1 MVIVGQGF
9 HWGSVNYLD
18 LSVNFPE
25 IELIRLLYR
34 YWVSGWCQKVL
45 RNDFKCPTFDP
56 LKWIGSLH
64 SSHFK
69 AAPGLPVPFYW
80 LIVTSREV
88 SVGFIFQCIFFQN
101 GRCAKTQL
109 WRGRPSSLS
118 LTYCCGTA
126 EWHNTISKM
135 ISFTRYE
142 SQCVLPIQPSRPMR
156 PPFTLNRSDVVVTS
170 SSVRQEWWPHYFDAT
185 SASPTGRGHKSCCFQ
200 ILCYKIFDDIS
211 I

>member
-9 HWGSVNYLD
+9 HWGLVNYLD

-45 RNDFKCPTFDP
+45 RNDLEMSYIRPVKMNWVFAQQPFWD
-56 LKWIGSLH
+56 
-64 SSHFK
+64 FK

-80 LIVTSREV
+80 LIVISQEV
-88 SVGFIFQCIFFQN
+88 SIGFIFQCIFFQN

-142 SQCVLPIQPSRPMR
+142 SRCVLPIQPSRPMR

-185 SASPTGRGHKSCCFQ
+185 SHQRPYRPRP
-200 ILCYKIFDDIS
+200 
-211 I
+211 